1 MNIEPRAV
9 DFLNNIGRLLDE
21 PNGDSSCLP
30 TFFLSGLARQHVTV
44 AIGGDGGDE
53 MFGGYH
59 RYIDTLEDFS
69 RYRGSRKLGRTPGAT
84 YYGGRLLTA
93 QERHLTALFGFV
105 PSGFAD
111 HIGRLRAELDQARG
125 SLLGAIRRTDV
136 NNYLPGAVL
145 GKMDRMSMRHSL
157 EVRTPYLS
165 IEVARFAERLP
176 DWLLVRGKQSK
187 IILREVARRYLPENL
202 VNVPKRG
209 FGLPV
214 SWLRKGVL
222 DLALPMLNA
231 NDGRTRVGSRTSG
244 DQEFHRYGLFQ

>member
-1 MNIEPRAV
+1 M
-9 DFLNNIGRLLDE
+9 
-21 PNGDSSCLP
+21 
-30 TFFLSGLARQHVTV
+30 
-44 AIGGDGGDE
+44 
-53 MFGGYH
+53 
-59 RYIDTLEDFS
+59 
-69 RYRGSRKLGRTPGAT
+69 
-84 YYGGRLLTA
+84 
-93 QERHLTALFGFV
+93 TALFGFV

-111 HIGRLRAELDQARG
+111 HIDRLRAELDQARG

-202 VNVPKRG
+202 VNLPKRG

-231 NDGRTRVGSRTSG
+231 NNGQLVSAVGPQAIKNFIATGSSSGPISFSRLWTAATLESWLRHHPAKMPDIGSERVVQTQAGGLHPKCFAQLVTAMKSASSR
-244 DQEFHRYGLFQ
+244 